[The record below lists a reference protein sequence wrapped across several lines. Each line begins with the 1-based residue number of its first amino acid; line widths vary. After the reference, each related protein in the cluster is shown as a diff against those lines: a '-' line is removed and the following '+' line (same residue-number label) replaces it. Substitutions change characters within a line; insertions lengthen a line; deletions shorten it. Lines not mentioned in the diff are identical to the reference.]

1 MCPATSQGGIGMKRY
16 VIRLS
21 ESERNRLT
29 ALVSKGRTAARKRLH
44 AQVLLKA
51 DVSAAG
57 AGWTDR
63 QIVEALGVG
72 ERTVQAIRQRCVEEG
87 LDAALDRKKQC
98 RPSRQRVLD
107 GAKEAHLVALCC
119 GKVPA
124 GQARW
129 TLRLLADE
137 LVRLEIVDTV
147 SHETVRQALKKTS

>member
-1 MCPATSQGGIGMKRY
+1 MKRY

-21 ESERNRLT
+21 KEERKRLT
-29 ALVSKGRTAARKRLH
+29 ALVCKGRAAARKRLH

-57 AGWTDR
+57 AGWTDQ
-63 QIVEALGVG
+63 QIVEALGIG

-87 LDAALDRKKQC
+87 LDAALERKKQC
-98 RPSRQRVLD
+98 RPSRQRILD
-107 GAKEAHLVALCC
+107 GAKEARLVALCC

-129 TLRLLADE
+129 TLRLLTDE
-137 LVRLEIVDTV
+137 LVRLEIVDSV

>member
-1 MCPATSQGGIGMKRY
+1 MKRY

-21 ESERNRLT
+21 EGERNRLT
-29 ALVSKGRTAARKRLH
+29 ALVSKGKIAARKRLH

-57 AGWTDR
+57 AGWTDQ

-72 ERTVQAIRQRCVEEG
+72 ERMVQAIRQRCVEEG
-87 LDAALDRKKQC
+87 LDAGLERRKQC

-107 GAKEAHLVALCC
+107 GAKEAQLVALCC

-137 LVRLEIVDTV
+137 LVRLEIVDSV
-147 SHETVRQALKKTS
+147 SHETVRQVLKKTS